1 VASRGTRLRDLTG
14 SVRFR
19 TTGAAVLVVGL
30 ALLITGAAL
39 ASFLQRSLRSQERT
53 SALLRAN
60 AVADALRKGQDPDAV
75 LLGDPDE
82 EFIQVLDANG
92 DVVLSSTNVEGEP
105 PMTILRPGQE
115 RAIQVPFE
123 DPTFLVVARSAG
135 TDEGTLTVMSG
146 RSLERLTETGS
157 ALAVTLVV
165 ALPILL
171 SVFAVIIWFVVG
183 RALAPVEAIRE
194 EVDEI
199 TSSRLDRRVP
209 DPPGDDEIAR
219 LAATMNRMLE
229 RLEAGQLRQRRFV
242 SDASH
247 ELRSP
252 VTTIREHAELALSH
266 PDEITKGELAEV
278 VLEEDVRLQALV
290 EDLLLLTRVDEG
302 TLELRT
308 EPVDVDDLLFEEAA
322 RLRSSTDLRVDISS
336 VTAARMVGDR
346 PKLERLVRNL
356 TDNAARH
363 AASTIRLAVREDD
376 GRVVLHVD
384 DDGPG
389 VPGPLRSV
397 IFERFARL
405 DESRDREGGGTGLG
419 LAIVEEIAQAHG
431 GTATVSD
438 APLGGARFEVLMPS
452 GAPDG

>member
-1 VASRGTRLRDLTG
+1 
-14 SVRFR
+14 
-19 TTGAAVLVVGL
+19 
-30 ALLITGAAL
+30 
-39 ASFLQRSLRSQERT
+39 
-53 SALLRAN
+53 
-60 AVADALRKGQDPDAV
+60 
-75 LLGDPDE
+75 
-82 EFIQVLDANG
+82 
-92 DVVLSSTNVEGEP
+92 
-105 PMTILRPGQE
+105 
-115 RAIQVPFE
+115 
-123 DPTFLVVARSAG
+123 
-135 TDEGTLTVMSG
+135 
-146 RSLERLTETGS
+146 
-157 ALAVTLVV
+157 
-165 ALPILL
+165 
-171 SVFAVIIWFVVG
+171 
-183 RALAPVEAIRE
+183 
-194 EVDEI
+194 
-199 TSSRLDRRVP
+199 
-209 DPPGDDEIAR
+209 
-219 LAATMNRMLE
+219 
-229 RLEAGQLRQRRFV
+229 
-242 SDASH
+242 
-247 ELRSP
+247 
-252 VTTIREHAELALSH
+252 
-266 PDEITKGELAEV
+266 
-278 VLEEDVRLQALV
+278 
-290 EDLLLLTRVDEG
+290 
-302 TLELRT
+302 
-308 EPVDVDDLLFEEAA
+308 VDVDDLLFEEAA

>member
-1 VASRGTRLRDLTG
+1 MANRGTRLRDLRG

-19 TTGAAVLVVGL
+19 TTGAAVLAVGL

-39 ASFLQRSLRSQERT
+39 ASFLERSLRSHERT
-53 SALLRAN
+53 AALLRAN
-60 AVADALRKGQDPDAV
+60 AVADAMRRGQDPSGV
-75 LLGDPDE
+75 VVGDPDE
-82 EFIQVLDANG
+82 EFIQVLDADG
-92 DVVLSSTNVEGEP
+92 DVILSSTNVEGEP
-105 PMTILRPGQE
+105 PLAVLRPGQE
-115 RAIQVPFE
+115 RVIQVPFE

-146 RSLERLTETGS
+146 RSLERLTETGN
-157 ALAVTLVV
+157 ALVITMVV
-165 ALPILL
+165 AMPILL
-171 SVFAVIIWFVVG
+171 VVFGLVIWTVVG
-183 RALAPVEAIRE
+183 RALAPVEAIRA

-199 TSSRLDRRVP
+199 SSSRLDRRVP

-229 RLEAGQLRQRRFV
+229 RLQAGQLRQRRFV

-252 VTTIREHAELALSH
+252 VTTIREHVELALAH
-266 PDEITKGELAEV
+266 PDQISKGELAEV

-308 EPVDVDDLLFEEAA
+308 EPVDVDDLLFDEAA
-322 RLRSSTDLRVDISS
+322 RLRGATDLRVDISGVS
-336 VTAARMVGDR
+336 AARIVGDR
-346 PKLERLVRNL
+346 AKLERLVRNL

-363 AASTIRLAVREDD
+363 AASAIHLAVREDD
-376 GRVVLHVD
+376 GHVVLDVD

-389 VPGPLRSV
+389 VPESLRSGCSSDSPGST
-397 IFERFARL
+397 RAATARAAAPGSA
-405 DESRDREGGGTGLG
+405 SRSWPRSPRP
-419 LAIVEEIAQAHG
+419 
-431 GTATVSD
+431 TAG
-438 APLGGARFEVLMPS
+438 PPPS
-452 GAPDG
+452 ATHP

>member
-1 VASRGTRLRDLTG
+1 MGSPRPRLRELSG
-14 SVRFR
+14 SVRVR

-39 ASFLQRSLRSQERT
+39 ASFLQRSLRSHERT
-53 SALLRAN
+53 SATLRAD
-60 AVADALRKGQDPDAV
+60 AVASNLSEGGDPTAV
-75 LLGDPDE
+75 LEGDPDE
-82 EFIQVLDANG
+82 EFIQVLDADGN
-92 DVVLSSTNVEGEP
+92 VVLSSANLEEDTPLAVLE
-105 PMTILRPGQE
+105 PGQE
-115 RAIQVPFE
+115 RVIQVPFE
-123 DPTFLVVARSAG
+123 DPTFLVVARAARGPDGS
-135 TDEGTLTVMSG
+135 LTVISG
-146 RSLERLTETGS
+146 RSLERLSETGS

-171 SVFAVIIWFVVG
+171 VVFGIVIWFVVG

-194 EVDEI
+194 EVDSI

-209 DPPGDDEIAR
+209 DPPGQDEIAR
-219 LAATMNRMLE
+219 LASTMNRMLE
-229 RLEAGQLRQRRFV
+229 RLEQGQLQQRRFV

-252 VTTIREHAELALSH
+252 VTTIREHAELAISH
-266 PDEITKGELAEV
+266 PDEISKGELAEV

-308 EPVDVDDLLFEEAA
+308 GPVDVDDLLFEEAA
-322 RLRSSTDLRVDISS
+322 RLRGSTHLRIDVSNVS
-336 VTAARMVGDR
+336 ASRMIGDR
-346 PKLERLVRNL
+346 GKLERLVRNL
-356 TDNAARH
+356 TDNAVRH
-363 AASTIRLAVREDD
+363 ASSAIRLAVTEDD
-376 GRVVLHVD
+376 GQVVLQVD

-389 VPGPLRSV
+389 VPQPLRSV
-397 IFERFARL
+397 IFERFTRL

-431 GTATVSD
+431 GTATVGD
-438 APLGGARFEVLMPS
+438 APLGGARFEVLLPR
-452 GAPDG
+452 GTPEG